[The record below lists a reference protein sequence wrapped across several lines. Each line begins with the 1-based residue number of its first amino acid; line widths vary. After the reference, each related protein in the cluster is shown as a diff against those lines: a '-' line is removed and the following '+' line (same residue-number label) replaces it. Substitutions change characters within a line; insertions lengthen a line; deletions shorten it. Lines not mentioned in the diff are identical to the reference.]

1 MRTIGISRESLDEK
15 KKTKRQISLN
25 KKKLKMKRKGASE
38 KDHEATTKKE
48 VDCAAKDIDDKF
60 DMLFR
65 EVGLD
70 IKEQAICKIKG
81 DGACGSTCTGIRCH
95 NDQTVGEQVRKN
107 INQHLIDFWSFFKPA
122 YKNVVFKHFHLKMK
136 QSLKIF

>member
-1 MRTIGISRESLDEK
+1 
-15 KKTKRQISLN
+15 
-25 KKKLKMKRKGASE
+25 MKRKGASE

-70 IKEQAICKIKG
+70 IKEHAICKRW
-81 DGACGSTCTGIRCH
+81 CLWLNLYWH
-95 NDQTVGEQVRKN
+95 
-107 INQHLIDFWSFFKPA
+107 
-122 YKNVVFKHFHLKMK
+122 
-136 QSLKIF
+136 SLP